1 MKLFRYGPP
10 GDERPG
16 MLDASGQ
23 RRDLGGII
31 GDLTAS
37 TLTPDALARL
47 ARIDPTRLPLVAPD
61 ARLGPPVGGVG
72 NVLAIGLN
80 YADHA
85 AEAGLPLPRQ
95 PIVFSKHTGAVSGPD
110 DDVWLPP
117 GAAKLDWE
125 VELAVVIGQP
135 AWHVPAAA
143 ALQKVAGY
151 CLANDVSERAHQ
163 LEMEGQWIKGKSY
176 PTHCPLGPWL
186 VTADEIPDPQA
197 VDLWLD
203 VNGTPRQRGSTRTM
217 VFGVAELVSY
227 LSRFMRLQPGDV
239 ILTGTPP
246 GVGMGQRPPVYLQPG
261 DVITLGSALL
271 GQQQQR
277 VVEAPES
284 VL

>member
-61 ARLGPPVGGVG
+61 ARLGPPVGGIG

-85 AEAGLPLPRQ
+85 AEAGLPLPQQ

-135 AWHVPAAA
+135 AWHVPAHA
-143 ALQKVAGY
+143 ALRVVAGY

-217 VFGVAELVSY
+217 VFGVAELISY

-261 DVITLGSALL
+261 DVITLGSPLL
-271 GQQQQR
+271 GRQCQR
-277 VVEAPES
+277 VVVAPIGPD
-284 VL
+284 